1 MTIMAIESR
10 VVLDDILFWWLEK
23 MRVDGCLH
31 KMLYLTVLGMFDLLR
46 LTIIITCNII
56 IFIIIAV
63 VKTMPLSAMRISFTF
78 LYVVHNPILMVWLLF
93 GCMLFTNNQISQVCL
108 MKNTPNSEND
118 IPIFQPVGPWI
129 GYSFA
134 DLWTAGCRRSL
145 NALFRVDTMSA
156 G

>member
-1 MTIMAIESR
+1 MVWEE
-10 VVLDDILFWWLEK
+10 ILFWWLDT

-31 KMLYLTVLGMFDLLR
+31 KMLYLTALGMFDLLR

-56 IFIIIAV
+56 IFINIAV

-78 LYVVHNPILMVWLLF
+78 IYVIHNPILMVWLLF
-93 GCMLFTNNQISQVCL
+93 GWMLFINNQISQVCL
-108 MKNTPNSEND
+108 MRNTPNSEND
-118 IPIFQPVGPWI
+118 IPIFQPVGPRM

-145 NALFRVDTMSA
+145 NALFSVDTMSA